1 VAGMIYTRLLGQD
14 QMSTMSRQEKFRQVS
29 RRWHRFLGFDGPVEG
44 ERKRKWEEFEEE
56 GREI

>member
-1 VAGMIYTRLLGQD
+1 MIYTRLLGQD